1 MNNKQ
6 AIKTK
11 EEDRSRTDSTFEH
24 TKNRHQDVGAW
35 KAPHGE
41 ENSVVDSIHS
51 LDLLQETDNRFDR
64 RKRTQLVDAVKRTV
78 VYEIPGMQKY
88 AQKHKYS

>member
-11 EEDRSRTDSTFEH
+11 EEERSWADSTFEH
-24 TKNRHQDVGAW
+24 TKNCHQDVGAG
-35 KAPHGE
+35 KAPHGK
-41 ENSVVDSIHS
+41 ENSVMDSIYS

-88 AQKHKYS
+88 ANKHEYS